1 MKRMA
6 PMLGSVVANLALA
19 ARQNHEWYLRHMP
32 GYPKGRR
39 AMLPGI
45 L

>member
-1 MKRMA
+1 MA

-32 GYPKGRR
+32 DYPKGRR